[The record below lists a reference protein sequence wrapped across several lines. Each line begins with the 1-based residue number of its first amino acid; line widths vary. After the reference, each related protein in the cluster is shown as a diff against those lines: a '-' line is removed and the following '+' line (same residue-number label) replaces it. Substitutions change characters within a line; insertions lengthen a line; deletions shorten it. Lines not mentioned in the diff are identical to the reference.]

1 MPSPKPGAQT
11 ERTGTSV
18 FLDSLRGRI
27 TLILVLLVLF
37 TTAATV
43 LITNV
48 ATTNLFDN
56 YLALT
61 DTARALNLASFFEG
75 YYRDN
80 GGWSGVQNLLE
91 VYASANMSQG
101 MMGRWRDNMGRH
113 GMNRPFGPIGP
124 SSGTTAL
131 PADRLIV
138 ANADGVIV
146 GDSAQLDLGGTAAP
160 QQLAAG
166 APLMLNGEAIGTLIV
181 TNQPLPGLDSL
192 EEQFTG
198 TAARYAWLA
207 AGGAIILALLLG
219 FTVSRSLTQPL
230 QSVVQG
236 TERLANGELS
246 VRVKNNRRD
255 ELGTLAHSFN
265 RMAEQLRSNEELRKN
280 LVADIAHEL
289 RTPISVLRGNLE
301 SIQEGVQDPDMR
313 TIVNLHDEVLR
324 MASLVNE
331 LQELSLLDA
340 GQARLNREKVL
351 VQGVVQEE
359 IEALGAMAQG
369 DGISLL
375 SSLPDQ
381 PVLALVDRRRTGQ
394 ILRNLLVNA
403 LRHTPSGGE
412 VRVSVELTVD
422 GRDSEGPGGHSE
434 PGSSSGPGSPSGPR
448 GPANS
453 GFARVSVS
461 DTGEG
466 VAPGDLPHVFERFYK
481 ADRSRTRG
489 RSGEAK
495 EAGVRGT
502 GLGLAIARGYATAQ
516 GGDIWLESSHGNGSA
531 GAGTGST
538 FTFTLPLA

>member
-1 MPSPKPGAQT
+1 
-11 ERTGTSV
+11 
-18 FLDSLRGRI
+18 LD
-27 TLILVLLVLF
+27 
-37 TTAATV
+37 
-43 LITNV
+43 
-48 ATTNLFDN
+48 
-56 YLALT
+56 
-61 DTARALNLASFFEG
+61 
-75 YYRDN
+75 
-80 GGWSGVQNLLE
+80 
-91 VYASANMSQG
+91 
-101 MMGRWRDNMGRH
+101 
-113 GMNRPFGPIGP
+113 
-124 SSGTTAL
+124 
-131 PADRLIV
+131 
-138 ANADGVIV
+138 
-146 GDSAQLDLGGTAAP
+146 
-160 QQLAAG
+160 
-166 APLMLNGEAIGTLIV
+166 GEAIGTLIV